1 MVTQLAIIGRFL
13 ARALASLAVFWLELN
28 IALNADLNFELN
40 VEMTNFKNRQRFCK
54 KPESMVDE

>member
-1 MVTQLAIIGRFL
+1 MLTQLAIIGRFL

-40 VEMTNFKNRQRFCK
+40 VEMNVEFN
-54 KPESMVDE
+54 V